1 MDQRFCLTSIKQKT
15 MKIWKNGVT
24 PRAPY
29 FAVIF
34 ISVKSE
40 HQEGFKEM
48 DEKTLELATGFPG
61 YLGHETMGDGSKN
74 IFISYWDTMESIEKW
89 KNHQVHLMA
98 KAKGIQQW
106 YDYYLSQ
113 ICEVKSA
120 HELNRLP

>member
-1 MDQRFCLTSIKQKT
+1 MAQLFCLTSIKRKT
-15 MKIWKNGVT
+15 MEIWKNGVA
-24 PRAPY
+24 PRPPY

-34 ISVKSE
+34 ISIKSDNLN
-40 HQEGFKEM
+40 GFRDM
-48 DEKTLELATGFPG
+48 DEKTLDLAINFPG
-61 YLGHETMGDGSKN
+61 YLGHKSIGEGSNN
-74 IFISYWDTMESIEKW
+74 IFISYWDSMESIEKW

-98 KAKGIQQW
+98 KSQGISQW